1 MTDWDDMPTQVHAAG
16 SDQFETLDEA
26 IVAALAE
33 LDVGG
38 RLDIHADDCESEDGD
53 EGCTCTPMVLY
64 KGAEA

>member
-1 MTDWDDMPTQVHAAG
+1 MPTQVHAAG

-38 RLDIHADDCESEDGD
+38 RLDIHADDCSSEDGA
-53 EGCTCTPMVLY
+53 EETCDCEPLVLF